1 VYSSIDD
8 AVRDLRKRGRQIF
21 DKIPYHLRQVGE
33 WLEVQ
38 KDEETIAAGRKA
50 LAHPNIP
57 EEVYATHFRR
67 TRLASEDIVALA
79 KKAAEPS

>member
-8 AVRDLRKRGRQIF
+8 AVRDLRKRGRPLF
-21 DKIPYHLRQVGE
+21 NKIPDHLRQAGE
-33 WLEVQ
+33 WLEGQ

-50 LAHPNIP
+50 LAYPDILG
-57 EEVYATHFRR
+57 EVYTTYFRH
-67 TRLASEDIVALA
+67 TQLAPDDIVALA